1 MLFKLEKNE
10 NVLDVNPQYKVFD
23 EFASCTDRELRY
35 LALCYDYDSPFR
47 RLPYSVRHQE
57 AADKSGYKREK
68 DGRLDKNAR
77 TAFASGNEK
86 LAKAKTLYMKL
97 QYDQEKDLLEAL
109 ATQISQIIELMKKQD
124 KKDAEWDLV
133 KKLTPELPK
142 MISQKKELEIVIGYR
157 EKDAADD
164 MEEVQLSA
172 IELFHEDR
180 L

>member
-1 MLFKLEKNE
+1 M
-10 NVLDVNPQYKVFD
+10 
-23 EFASCTDRELRY
+23 
-35 LALCYDYDSPFR
+35 
-47 RLPYSVRHQE
+47 
-57 AADKSGYKREK
+57 
-68 DGRLDKNAR
+68 
-77 TAFASGNEK
+77 
-86 LAKAKTLYMKL
+86 
-97 QYDQEKDLLEAL
+97 EAL